1 MTATPWMKFYP
12 SDWRADPALRMCGL
26 AARGLWMEMLA
37 LMHEATPR
45 GSLIVNGKPVTS
57 PMLASLTGA
66 TISEVETLTAQ
77 LEENG
82 VFSRKKNGVIFSR
95 RIERDENK
103 ARKNRENGKMG
114 GNPTLC
120 NNEKKEASDK
130 AHGSIPESRSQKP
143 EVEEGTNVPSVAG
156 DEKQTFDTVLKSWN
170 QLAADCGLS
179 PINLLTTARKV
190 SLRLRLREIGGL
202 GGWSAL
208 MARIRAGPFLLGDND
223 KGWKCSFD
231 WILKPANL
239 TKIMEGN
246 YDARKTPVKHSSYDR
261 SAAVVTDAIDGR
273 LASLRSEIAQA
284 EGRPGISE
292 QDTETLPG
300 LCQVYP

>member
-12 SDWRADPALRMCGL
+12 SDWRADPALRMCCL

-66 TISEVETLTAQ
+66 TVSEVETLTVE

-103 ARKNRENGKMG
+103 ARKNRDNGKLG

-130 AHGSIPESRSQKP
+130 AHGSLPESRSQKP
-143 EVEEGTNVPSVAG
+143 EIEEGTNVPSRAD
-156 DEKQTFDTVLKSWN
+156 DEWLTFDTVQKSWN

-179 PINLLTTARKV
+179 AVQVLTTARKV
-190 SLRLRLREIGGL
+190 SLRLRLKELGGL
-202 GGWSAL
+202 SGWQAL
-208 MARIRAGPFLLGDND
+208 LTRIRAGPHLLGDND
-223 KGWKCSFD
+223 RGWQASFD
-231 WILKPANL
+231 WVLKPANL

-246 YDARKTPVKHSSYDR
+246 YDARKVPSKLSSIGR
-261 SAAVVTDAIDGR
+261 SETIFDDALNGG
-273 LASLRSEIAQA
+273 LASIRSQIAEA
-284 EGRPGISE
+284 ERREGTDG
-292 QDTETLPG
+292 QDTEAVSRLR
-300 LCQVYP
+300 QVYP